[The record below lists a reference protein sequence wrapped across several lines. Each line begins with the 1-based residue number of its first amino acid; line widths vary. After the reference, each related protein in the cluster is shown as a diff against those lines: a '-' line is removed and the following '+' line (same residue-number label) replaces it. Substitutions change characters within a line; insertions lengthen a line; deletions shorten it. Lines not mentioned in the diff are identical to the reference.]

1 MPQSLGSILCLSGW
15 AQKHNSLEVI
25 FNYPRFSGDE
35 YSLKSL
41 DYSVFKSSES
51 LFDEFAKYQNC
62 HIAIGWSMGGQLLL
76 RSIASQII
84 KPKMLILI
92 APPFQMLKDQRIN
105 SGMPKELYQKVQL
118 ALQQNS
124 ATFLRDFLALVAK
137 NDRNAKEIIEDLA
150 VNEDNFHNLKYWYEV
165 LCDFS
170 CFDLDFNNFPPTLY
184 FHGQGDAVVHISQ
197 KDYFSSRIKNFKEII
212 FDKCGHAP
220 HISHL
225 QEIRQ
230 AIEIFIKINQ

>member
-1 MPQSLGSILCLSGW
+1 MSQSPVSILCLSGW
-15 AQKHNSLEVI
+15 AQKHNSLETI
-25 FNYPRFSGDE
+25 FNYPRFSSHE
-35 YSLKSL
+35 YRLNSL
-41 DYSVFKSSES
+41 DYSAFNSLDS
-51 LFDEFAKYQNC
+51 LFDGFIKYQNC
-62 HIAIGWSMGGQLLL
+62 RIAIGWSMGGQLLL

-84 KPKMLILI
+84 KPKILILI

-105 SGMPKELYQKVQL
+105 SGMPKELYRKVQL

-124 ATFLRDFLALVAK
+124 AFFLRDFLALIAK
-137 NDRNAKEIIEDLA
+137 NDRNASEIIKDLA
-150 VNEDNFHNLKYWYEV
+150 VSEDNFSNLKYWYEV

-170 CFDLDFNNFPPTLY
+170 CFELDFNNIPPTLY

-197 KDYFSSRIKNFKEII
+197 KNYFASKIKNFKEII

-230 AIEIFIKINQ
+230 AIEIFLQDNQ